1 MTNTYQ
7 TNTIKRII
15 AGILSVIT
23 VFSICTVAVTTNSA
37 ATDELVTTK
46 YKGHT
51 LKYSDGFFRHSSTE
65 YDPHLATL
73 SKRMNCSHS
82 LQK

>member
-1 MTNTYQ
+1 MTNLYE
-7 TNTIKRII
+7 TNTIKRVI

-37 ATDELVTTK
+37 ATAELMTTK

-51 LKYSDGFFRHSSTE
+51 LKYSDGFSRLTT
-65 YDPHLATL
+65 PT
-73 SKRMNCSHS
+73 
-82 LQK
+82 